1 MRRALLLILTATALV
16 VAACS
21 SGADTASEP
30 DEPGSTTEM
39 GTETGTAAGQP
50 NILYVLADDMAL
62 TDVENMPNLQRL
74 IGDHGVTFANDFVT
88 VSLCCPSRTT
98 VLRGQYSHNTH
109 VESNRGNGGF
119 IRFHEQGLEDEA
131 LPTWLQD
138 AGYRT
143 ALIGK
148 YLNDYP
154 QTAADNYV
162 PPGWDEWDSPVGIN
176 NEVDGNL
183 YNQYG
188 YLLNE
193 NGDLVDYG
201 SDPGDYAGTV
211 YVNKAREFIQDSAET
226 DQPFFAY
233 LSLVSPHAPA
243 TPAPQDENADVGE
256 TAPRPPNYDESD
268 VSDKPQWVQD
278 LPPINPFDQQFI
290 DGLYVERQR
299 SIIGIDRAIGQLVRT
314 LRQAGELDNT
324 YIVFTSDNGQHLGH
338 HGLQTG
344 KQTGYDEDIHMPLLV
359 RGPGVPEGET
369 ADAIV
374 ANTDLGPTFADLA
387 GAEVPD
393 FVDGRSFANLL
404 TDPSGTNGRQSLLI
418 EHWVEDPGPGEDLS
432 GAGLQDVTPEFHGI
446 RTARYTYIEYDGGD
460 VELYDDVED
469 PYQLENLAETADPE
483 LLAALHER
491 VADLVDCQSDACR
504 EAEDAD
510 VPG

>member
-1 MRRALLLILTATALV
+1 MARRTLTALLTLALV
-16 VAACS
+16 AAACS
-21 SGADTASEP
+21 SDDTVRGDDTGDSSP
-30 DEPGSTTEM
+30 TT
-39 GTETGTAAGQP
+39 TATAAATNGDQP
-50 NILYVLADDMAL
+50 NILYVLADDLAL

-74 IGDHGVTFANDFVT
+74 IGDHGVSFANDFVT

-98 VLRGQYSHNTH
+98 MLRGQYSHNTG

-119 IRFHEQGLEDEA
+119 VHFHEQGLEDSTVG
-131 LPTWLQD
+131 TWLQD

-154 QTAADNYV
+154 ETAADNYV
-162 PPGWDEWDSPVGIN
+162 PPGWDEWDAPVGITP
-176 NEVDGNL
+176 ESDGNI
-183 YNQYG
+183 YNQYD
-188 YLLNE
+188 YILND
-193 NGDLVDYG
+193 NGELVEHGHAREDN
-201 SDPGDYAGTV
+201 AGTV
-211 YVNKAREFIQDSAET
+211 YVDKMQDFIRGAADD
-226 DQPFFAY
+226 DQPFFGY
-233 LSLVSPHAPA
+233 LSLISPHIPA
-243 TPAPQDENADVGE
+243 TPAPGDENADVGDQ
-256 TAPRPPNYDESD
+256 APHPPSYDEAD

-314 LRQAGELDNT
+314 LRQTGELDNT
-324 YIVFTSDNGQHLGH
+324 YVVFTSDNGQHLGH

-393 FVDGRSFANLL
+393 FVDGRSFADLL
-404 TDPSGTNGRQSLLI
+404 TDPAGTNGRQSLLI
-418 EHWVEDPGPGEDLS
+418 EHWIEEPGPGEDLS

-469 PYQLENLAETADPE
+469 PYQLDNLAETADPE

-510 VPG
+510 VPS